1 MSEKKPSVD
10 EVMQKIDQLLV
21 VLKDISQ
28 DLADIS
34 KALKASKAP
43 SPTPVTAP
51 APTPIPTPTEREGD
65 SNKEAR
71 ALFPKELEDMLF
83 FEDQDEYIII
93 KPRRFLGSEN
103 FAKIASIVRGAGGE
117 YVSAGRDSHFKI
129 SKEAR

>member
-1 MSEKKPSVD
+1 MSEKKPSVE

-34 KALKASKAP
+34 KALKAARAP
-43 SPTPVTAP
+43 SPAPVTVV
-51 APTPIPTPTEREGD
+51 APTPVATERGD
-65 SNKEAR
+65 SAKEVR
-71 ALFPKELEDMLF
+71 KLFPKELEDMLF
-83 FEDQDEYIII
+83 FEDQGEYIII

-103 FAKIASIVRGAGGE
+103 FAKIASIIRGAGGE

-129 SKEAR
+129 PKETR